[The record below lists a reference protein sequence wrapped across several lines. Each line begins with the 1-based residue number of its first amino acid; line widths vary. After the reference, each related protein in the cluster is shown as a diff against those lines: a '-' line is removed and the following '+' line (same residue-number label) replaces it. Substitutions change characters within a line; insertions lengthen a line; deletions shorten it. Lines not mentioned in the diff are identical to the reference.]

1 MEMTEE
7 ERNVMR
13 FQKQR
18 MKDALG
24 DKYALKEEDGGGLT
38 HLGRSLADFEDDMPG
53 DESDD
58 DDGDAALNEEM
69 TGRLNFGGGFERASG
84 KAGATEE
91 PTTHK
96 SKKEVME
103 EIMAKSKRGKAER
116 QMQ

>member
-1 MEMTEE
+1 MLLLSAEDDMEMTEE

-53 DESDD
+53 APRIISLR
-58 DDGDAALNEEM
+58 ALPPSRVV
-69 TGRLNFGGGFERASG
+69 GVWGLRPSFS
-84 KAGATEE
+84 
-91 PTTHK
+91 
-96 SKKEVME
+96 
-103 EIMAKSKRGKAER
+103 
-116 QMQ
+116 